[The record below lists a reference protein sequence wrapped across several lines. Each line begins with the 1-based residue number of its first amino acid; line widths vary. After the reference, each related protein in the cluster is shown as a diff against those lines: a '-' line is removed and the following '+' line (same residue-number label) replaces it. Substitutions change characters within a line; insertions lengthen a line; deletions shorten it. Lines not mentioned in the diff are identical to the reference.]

1 MGHLRKLPNSV
12 LRDCRSSTSC
22 LEDQKK
28 MWTFVKHEAFSSA
41 RSIKFKLLSTYLK
54 DVENLENSTAL
65 EVTGDLYITYLE
77 LTGPDAFALYHI
89 CIAFWNFHVSGD
101 DHAIFEDVLALFRP
115 SGTLEVRTIRMSFL
129 GAVVFGWGK
138 NSLFFRWCVI
148 SPVKKTIFLECLCLT
163 LSI

>member
-1 MGHLRKLPNSV
+1 M
-12 LRDCRSSTSC
+12 
-22 LEDQKK
+22 
-28 MWTFVKHEAFSSA
+28 
-41 RSIKFKLLSTYLK
+41 
-54 DVENLENSTAL
+54 ENLENSTAL

-148 SPVKKTIFLECLCLT
+148 SPVKKKLSSRQNFVTNSQRPCPTRNHKRPKKKNVWLQCLKKQSSLDYLWG
-163 LSI
+163 LSGNVGPLWWLY